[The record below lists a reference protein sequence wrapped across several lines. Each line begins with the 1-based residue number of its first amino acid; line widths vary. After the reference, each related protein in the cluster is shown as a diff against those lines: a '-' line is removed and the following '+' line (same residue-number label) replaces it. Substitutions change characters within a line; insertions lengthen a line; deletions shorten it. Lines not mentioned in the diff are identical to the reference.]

1 MTKQVRKGENTMGEK
16 EKKERRTHEIY
27 ERKEHQSQ
35 ISIYKLTQ
43 LEDNNLI
50 YVNILIFN
58 QRYL

>member
-1 MTKQVRKGENTMGEK
+1 MGEK

-35 ISIYKLTQ
+35 ISICKLIQ

-58 QRYL
+58 QQYL